1 MIISNRLQ
9 RHYPILYNL
18 FDFVRSR
25 SPRELP
31 LENTWKWVNVTT
43 TRRSRGAAVKVFAVA
58 GAVEDLFVVAGAVED
73 LGAIA
78 GAVELL
84 AVLAVNGC
92 RCQMWSWFK
101 FLFFALESTGKQTAD
116 E

>member
-1 MIISNRLQ
+1 MSAT
-9 RHYPILYNL
+9 P
-18 FDFVRSR
+18 VVGVGVAA
-25 SPRELP
+25 P
-31 LENTWKWVNVTT
+31 LGPAALVGLDHGGT
-43 TRRSRGAAVKVFAVA
+43 TRRSRGAVVKVFAVA